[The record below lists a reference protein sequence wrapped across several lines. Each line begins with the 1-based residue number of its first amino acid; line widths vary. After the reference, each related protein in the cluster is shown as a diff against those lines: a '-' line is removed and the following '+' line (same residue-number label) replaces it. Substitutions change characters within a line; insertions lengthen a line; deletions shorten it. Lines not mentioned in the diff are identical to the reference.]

1 MKSMRRVLRY
11 DGLLPAVMGD
21 DGKVRM
27 APATPDE
34 INEMKAFV
42 EAHRTEGTPFD
53 IVVEGETPGD
63 DGEKAA
69 AIVSPYAEAG
79 ATWWIE
85 AMWSAAD
92 LESVRTRIQQG
103 PPRLGQAP
111 A

>member
-27 APATPDE
+27 SPVTPDE
-34 INEMKAFV
+34 VREMKGFV
-42 EAHRTEGTPFD
+42 EANRTETTPFD

-63 DGEKAA
+63 DGEKTS
-69 AIVSPYAEAG
+69 AIVGPYAEAG

-85 AMWSAAD
+85 ALWSATE
-92 LESVRTRIQQG
+92 LEGVRNRIQQG
-103 PPRLGQAP
+103 PPRLEQEHE
-111 A
+111 